1 MSPLDE
7 DWVDEDDYDFDEGQ
21 DDFYEENLH
30 EYLTRLDAP
39 DREVLVEHLSE
50 PIFINVP
57 RVVNSVNSVDAIVPV
72 LEEQEVPGGDPFS
85 GFFLG
90 PKNKQN
96 LCFSFKSNHIW
107 VHFVGLDLVFF
118 LKPFSFFCFL
128 DFQMPATISS
138 KFLHRPIN
146 FCHG

>member
-1 MSPLDE
+1 MSLLDE
-7 DWVDEDDYDFDEGQ
+7 DWVDEDDYEFDEEQ
-21 DDFYEENLH
+21 DDSYEENLH

-85 GFFLG
+85 GPFSGTRKQAKFMFFLQ
-90 PKNKQN
+90 KQSH
-96 LCFSFKSNHIW
+96 LGSFCGSG
-107 VHFVGLDLVFF
+107 FGVFF
-118 LKPFSFFCFL
+118 
-128 DFQMPATISS
+128 
-138 KFLHRPIN
+138 
-146 FCHG
+146 